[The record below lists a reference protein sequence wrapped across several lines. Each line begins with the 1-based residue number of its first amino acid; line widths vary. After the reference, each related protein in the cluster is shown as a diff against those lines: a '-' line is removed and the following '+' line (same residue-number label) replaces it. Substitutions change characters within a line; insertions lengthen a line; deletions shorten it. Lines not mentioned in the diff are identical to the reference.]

1 MTGGVTTP
9 HRCWLW
15 ELYDL
20 PRLSFFYLQLEV
32 RYLFVG
38 SQLAPICWLS
48 PGLLHLGSSMP
59 PLSSLSP
66 SEADIIILNTGE
78 DPVVQR
84 DESTQ
89 CLAGEG
95 RI

>member
-1 MTGGVTTP
+1 
-9 HRCWLW
+9 
-15 ELYDL
+15 
-20 PRLSFFYLQLEV
+20 
-32 RYLFVG
+32 
-38 SQLAPICWLS
+38 
-48 PGLLHLGSSMP
+48 MP

-66 SEADIIILNTGE
+66 GEADIILNTGE

-95 RI
+95 RIQTWLHMNPELK